1 MDLITLALAKSSADG
16 IKEKFGSPLVASTVS
31 DMVEQNRVY
40 VYTGSET
47 GYTNGNWYYYDG
59 NNWVSGGVYNSVA
72 VDTDDT
78 LSVADKAADAKAV
91 GDEISALKDDLSQ
104 KFYTTIGKNLVN
116 TEVAQLGL
124 ITSRGTLDTGGSGAT
139 YKTTDFI
146 ELDANTDYSYACF
159 NNNTYREVNSS
170 TRKALLLYNASKEP
184 VSATYISQNNVAN
197 VTFNSGET
205 YKYARI
211 SYVYATTLPQLEKG
225 TTYTYY
231 LPYAAQEN
239 LSALLGD
246 DPLEQIA
253 DIYGAFVP
261 SFMIDLH
268 DAATDVVGILDGAGH
283 IDASGTYYKTSD
295 YIVIKSGYKYV
306 FAHPRRIALYD
317 TYKHNLSV
325 IGNSSNDEYIYTAV
339 QDCLARFSYL
349 NTQTDSSVKITYDE
363 SYSRKLDEAI
373 DFSIRQKSTIESMIA
388 EKNGDP
394 LYGKKWAVCGDS
406 FTNDGG
412 TGTKIADGKYA
423 GKSYTYPWII
433 GNRHNMDIVKFFEG
447 GRTLAFPAVP
457 DTFVNSLTNPN
468 ADWFYQNIPSD
479 VDFITIYLGI
489 NDEHHAPSSSGGDG
503 EDNTGKIPIGTTSDE
518 TTATYLG
525 AWNVVLTWLI
535 TNRPNAHIGII
546 VTNGIANKDE
556 YRQGQIAIAT
566 KFGIPYIDLNGDA
579 RTPAML
585 RTSNPN
591 IPNAIKQ
598 ALISKWAVDPTGTGG
613 EVNMHPNDN
622 AQLFESHFIEEFLRS
637 I

>member
-1 MDLITLALAKSSADG
+1 MSDLSR
-16 IKEKFGSPLVASTVS
+16 
-31 DMVEQNRVY
+31 VEQLLRNALGEDIYEVTPQSRVEELLAQLNELIEGISAS
-40 VYTGSET
+40 VDPEELTPIVTAWLAE
-47 GYTNGNWYYYDG
+47 NIHDG
-59 NNWVSGGVYNSVA
+59 AV
-72 VDTDDT
+72 VDTS
-78 LSVADKAADAKAV
+78 LSVAGAAAESKKT
-91 GDEISALKDDLSQ
+91 GDEISQLKEDLNAVNSN
-104 KFYTTIGKNLVN
+104 FTAVVGKNLAN
-116 TEVAQLGL
+116 TDGAQLGL
-124 ITSRGTLDTGGSGAT
+124 ITSRGTLDTGGSGSS

-146 ELDANTDYSYACF
+146 ELEANTDYSYACF
-159 NNNTYREVNSS
+159 NNNTYKEVNSS
-170 TRKALLLYNASKEP
+170 PRKAVLLYNASKEP
-184 VSATYISQNNVAN
+184 VSATYVSQNNVAN
-197 VTFNSGET
+197 VTFNSGDG

-211 SYVYATTLPQLEKG
+211 SYVYQTALPQLEKG
-225 TTYTYY
+225 TDYTYY
-231 LPYAAQEN
+231 MPYTSKTK
-239 LSALLGD
+239 LVSLLGD
-246 DPLEQIA
+246 EPLEQIA
-253 DIYGAFVP
+253 DVYGDFAQCFD
-261 SFMIDLH
+261 IDLH
-268 DAATDVVGILDGAGH
+268 DAATDVVGVLNGAGRV
-283 IDASGTYYKTSD
+283 DATGTGTSYKTST
-295 YIVIKSGYKYV
+295 YISIKAGYKYV
-306 FAHPRRIALYD
+306 FAHPRKICLYNAD
-317 TYKHNLSV
+317 KVFSE
-325 IGNSSNDEYIYTAV
+325 IIDNSSNNEYVYSAV

-349 NTQTDSSVKITYDE
+349 NTQTDSSVKITYDG

-373 DFSIRQKSTIESMIA
+373 DFSIRQKSTIDNMIA

-412 TGTKIADGKYA
+412 TGTKITDGKYT
-423 GKSYTYPWII
+423 GKSFTYPWII
-433 GNRHNMDIVKFFEG
+433 GNRHNMNIVKFFEG

-503 EDNTGKIPIGTTSDE
+503 EDNTGEIPIGTVNDE

-546 VTNGIANKDE
+546 VTNGIAGKDE

-566 KFGIPYIDLNGDA
+566 KYGIPYIDLNGDA

-591 IPNAIKQ
+591 IPSTIKQ
-598 ALISKWAVDPTGTGG
+598 ALIQKWAVDPSSNT
-613 EVNMHPNDN
+613 HPNDA
-622 AQLFESHFIEEFLRS
+622 AQLFESHFIENFLRS